1 MENHLCQ
8 SWQGQR
14 LAFAILCK
22 YFPRPVNEM
31 KQNSN
36 YSLNWELWFSF
47 LPEFKRH
54 KNSQSWTVPENSLQ
68 FGCQV
73 AVIKPWSVF
82 VVLLFLKNNRLH
94 SVIVTKKKTAL
105 VHHRLWPH
113 LTFHWLAIFSLH
125 QIFNKIFNENSSY
138 CPIIFDKGGPT
149 LLFDQ
154 PTPPLSPLTPS
165 YKENSASCVV

>member
-1 MENHLCQ
+1 MENHLYQ
-8 SWQGQR
+8 SWLGQR

-54 KNSQSWTVPENSLQ
+54 KNSPSWTVPENSLQ

-82 VVLLFLKNNRLH
+82 AVLLFLKNNRLC
-94 SVIVTKKKTAL
+94 SVIVRKKNCFSPSQVMAS
-105 VHHRLWPH
+105 PI
-113 LTFHWLAIFSLH
+113 TFHRLAIFPLH
-125 QIFNKIFNENSSY
+125 QIFNKFLNENSSY
-138 CPIIFDKGGPT
+138 CPIIFDRGVPHYFLT
-149 LLFDQ
+149 NLLFR
-154 PTPPLSPLTPS
+154 
-165 YKENSASCVV
+165 C

>member
-1 MENHLCQ
+1 MENHLYQ

-54 KNSQSWTVPENSLQ
+54 KNSPSWTVPENSLQ

-82 VVLLFLKNNRLH
+82 AVLLFLKNNRLS
-94 SVIVTKKKTAL
+94 SVIVRKKTAL

-113 LTFHWLAIFSLH
+113 LTFHRLAIFSLH
-125 QIFNKIFNENSSY
+125 QIFNKIFDENSSY
-138 CPIIFDKGGPT
+138 CPIIFDRGGPT

-154 PTPPLSPLTPS
+154 PTLPLSPLTLS
-165 YKENSASCVV
+165 

>member
-1 MENHLCQ
+1 MENHLYQ

-54 KNSQSWTVPENSLQ
+54 KNSPSWTVPENSLQ

-82 VVLLFLKNNRLH
+82 AVLLFLKNNRLC
-94 SVIVTKKKTAL
+94 SVIVRKKNC
-105 VHHRLWPH
+105 
-113 LTFHWLAIFSLH
+113 FSLSQVMASPNLSSTCH
-125 QIFNKIFNENSSY
+125 FSTASNFQQIFKWKFLLLSY
-138 CPIIFDKGGPT
+138 NFWQGGPT

-165 YKENSASCVV
+165 